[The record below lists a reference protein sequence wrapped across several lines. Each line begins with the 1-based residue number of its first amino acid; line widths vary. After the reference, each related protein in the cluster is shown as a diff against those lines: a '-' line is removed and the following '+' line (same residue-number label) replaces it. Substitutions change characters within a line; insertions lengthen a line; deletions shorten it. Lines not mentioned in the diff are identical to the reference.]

1 MKYVKNQFLLVFT
14 YFLDYNIIDLYN
26 YDLDKVY
33 NLIKRWYFSS
43 KCENTDFIN
52 NTDYKYKTIITTS
65 ISIVVLIYEK
75 DIRVFGTMVD
85 FIVDYKS
92 YYDVYYIGY
101 IENNNDVVVIKVTKF
116 IFCLIIIIIHHLN
129 IYLRLKLVECLRI

>member
-1 MKYVKNQFLLVFT
+1 MLVFT
-14 YFLDYNIIDLYN
+14 YYNIIDLYN

-65 ISIVVLIYEK
+65 ITTSISIVVLIYEK
-75 DIRVFGTMVD
+75 DIIVFGTMVD

-101 IENNNDVVVIKVTKF
+101 IENYNDVVVIKVTKF
-116 IFCLIIIIIHHLN
+116 IFCLIVIIIHHLN